1 MIRVLIVAASS
12 ISQSGLENLLRAS
25 TSLQVVRVVSDFSQL
40 SASVEE
46 LQPDVVVAEIT
57 GQDRTLPEE
66 ILKLSE
72 EAPAAIVLLVDDTNT
87 ERDVDA
93 FRNGIRAVLPRNMS
107 PVGIVAAVEAVGVGL
122 TVLLPEGLDNLLRE
136 STASHRAVSP
146 PLVEALTPRE
156 IEVLG
161 MMVEGWGN
169 KEISSRLGISEHTV
183 KFHVASIMG
192 KLNASSRTEAVT
204 SGIRHG
210 LIML

>member
-1 MIRVLIVAASS
+1 MIRVLIVASSS

-25 TSLQVVRVVSDFSQL
+25 TSLQVVHVVSDFSQL
-40 SASVEE
+40 SENVEE

-57 GQDRTLPEE
+57 GQDKTLPEE

-72 EAPAAIVLLVDDTNT
+72 EAPVAIVLLVDDANT

-107 PVGIVAAVEAVGVGL
+107 PGGIIAAVEAVGVGL
-122 TVLLPEGLDNLLRE
+122 AVLVPEGLDNLVRE
-136 STASHRAVSP
+136 STASHKTVSP

>member
-1 MIRVLIVAASS
+1 MIRVLIVASSS
-12 ISQSGLENLLRAS
+12 ISQSGLDNLLRTS
-25 TSLQVVRVVSDFSQL
+25 TSLQVVGVLSAFPQL
-40 SASVEE
+40 SENVEE
-46 LQPDVVVAEIT
+46 LQPDVVIAEIT

-72 EAPAAIVLLVDDTNT
+72 EAPVAIVLLVDDANT

-107 PVGIVAAVEAVGVGL
+107 PRGIIAAVVAAGVGL
-122 TVLLPEGLDNLLRE
+122 AVLLPEGLDNLLRE

-161 MMVEGWGN
+161 LMVEGWGN
-169 KEISSRLGISEHTV
+169 KEISTRLGISEHTV